1 MNIPIDNSKIVFY
14 LSFIPTP
21 DKYQA
26 GKKIKFYNLQLLSKT
41 LNKNLQFKEYIP
53 KEKDRLFF
61 YPGCDVPRYKV
72 RSWVENIKG
81 SITIKVDSA
90 TVRFASKNSI
100 DACITFKRVI
110 KVDKKPFIDW
120 LTINYGTSEDIQ
132 EIIQECSKTQNSF
145 VYLELQDNWISIT
158 GYSKQHYSRS
168 YAVGYKKTL
177 HELSEGTEFD
187 PWCKVECI
195 EPGKETLLATLIS
208 DSKLYSQESLIKLV
222 NGNSAIIDEEMYISL
237 TDMFNSTNSEDH
249 VTAMSIMASSNLQ
262 ASLHYILLLLE
273 EFGRKV
279 MLNRKEK
286 NHVNFKSMLEYIG
299 EDRWWNM
306 DTEKHMEILMQK
318 RLLTYKMLK
327 EFAEAV
333 KKMWSK
339 NLDNKYFVVKS
350 IEATDEVKNYFK
362 QQATQQN

>member
-1 MNIPIDNSKIVFY
+1 MSVPISNSETVFY

-21 DKYQA
+21 HEYQA
-26 GKKIKFYNLQLLSKT
+26 GKRFEFCNLQVLHKRLSST
-41 LNKNLQFKEYIP
+41 LQFKEYVP

-72 RSWVENIKG
+72 RSWAETIKG
-81 SITIKVDSA
+81 SVTIKVDNA
-90 TVRFASKNSI
+90 TAKFASKNSI
-100 DACITFKRVI
+100 DACTASKTLTR
-110 KVDKKPFIDW
+110 VDKRPFINW
-120 LTINYGTSEDIQ
+120 LTINYGASEDIQ

-145 VYLELQDNWISIT
+145 VYLESQSNWSVIT
-158 GYSKQHYSRS
+158 GYHTQYYPRS

-177 HELSEGTEFD
+177 HELSGGQLD
-187 PWCKVECI
+187 HWCRVECI

-208 DSKLYSQESLIKLV
+208 DSQLYSQESLIKLV
-222 NGNSAIIDEEMYISL
+222 NSNSAVIDEEMYTTL
-237 TDMFNSTNSEDH
+237 TDMFKSTNSEDH

-279 MLNRKEK
+279 ILDRKEK

-299 EDRWWNM
+299 EDRWW
-306 DTEKHMEILMQK
+306 DLHTEKHMEILMQK
-318 RLLTYKMLK
+318 KLLTYEMLK
-327 EFAEAV
+327 EFAAGV
-333 KKMWSK
+333 KRMWSEK
-339 NLDNKYFVVKS
+339 TDNKYFVIKT
-350 IEATDEVKNYFK
+350 IEATDEVKNYFR